1 MCSASLINIR
11 STKSKHLSLQHPTSL
26 KYFDNNN
33 LATPRSLV
41 LDGAI
46 SYGGSSG
53 YGVTLINKAYGEYWE
68 RNHFQTAVPI
78 TSKKLLSDVNPI
90 DHRNKLLKL
99 CNPLNQDKL
108 NQHFFSF
115 TTVYNLFDETS
126 YDYFFNV
133 VSLHTLKQDEPFLD
147 ITDSIACAS
156 HPSKNQALYHSLIE
170 FLERQSLVGSW
181 ISRTYRYSINSA
193 VLGEITPYS
202 NLYDALTDNGDLYI
216 FEIGNLLPAYSVIIF
231 YFAHNSNDTVQYAV
245 GSKSGLSLREAI
257 NSAFDELYQTYLML
271 YLTNSNS
278 KQFENKAGSDYH
290 AQFPQFNTRK
300 TKEIIP
306 YFSNTIEHKVNT
318 RLELEAL
325 PIVSLRDALNSLQE
339 LSNDVFFYHHY
350 EKSLKLHFTKIFSF
364 DFFAHMS
371 LGKKLSLDGRYA
383 KKLNINSDNAYL
395 TPLPFP

>member
-1 MCSASLINIR
+1 MFSGNLINLR
-11 STKSKHLSLQHPTSL
+11 YVKSKHLSFQHPTSL

-33 LATPRSLV
+33 LAAPRSFV

-53 YGVTLINKAYGEYWE
+53 YGTTLINKAYGEYWE

-78 TSKKLLSDVNPI
+78 SSQKSISQVYPVA
-90 DHRNKLLKL
+90 HRNKLLEL
-99 CNPLNQDKL
+99 CTASNQDKL
-108 NQHFFSF
+108 QQHLFSF
-115 TTVYNLFDETS
+115 ATVYNLFDETA
-126 YDYFFNV
+126 YDYFYNA
-133 VSLHTLKQDEPFLD
+133 VSLRTLKQDAPFLG

-181 ISRTYRYSINSA
+181 ISKTYRYSINPSI
-193 VLGEITPYS
+193 LGEITPYS
-202 NLYDALTDNGDLYI
+202 NLYDALSDNGDLYI

-231 YFAHNSNDTVQYAV
+231 YFSHSSKDVVQYAV

-257 NSAFDELYQTYLML
+257 NSAFDELYQTYSML
-271 YLTNSNS
+271 YLTNSSS

-290 AQFPQFNTRK
+290 AQFPQFNTIK

-306 YFSNTIEHKVNT
+306 YFSPTSEHKINT
-318 RLELEAL
+318 RSDLEAL
-325 PIVSLRDALNSLQE
+325 PTFSLNETLLLLQE
-339 LSNDVFFYHHY
+339 ISNDVFFYHHY
-350 EKSLKLHFTKIFSF
+350 EKALKLHFTKIISF

-371 LGKKLSLDGRYA
+371 LGKKLSLNVLYA
-383 KKLNINSDNAYL
+383 KKLNINERNAYL